1 MKRLMM
7 AAVASALLAA
17 TAMAQPSPIRIGS
30 TLPLTGN
37 LAFFGQHSRWGTE
50 LAVAEANALGG
61 VLGRQV
67 EVDYQDNQCN
77 PAVGVS
83 SVTRMLSDKTEVAL
97 LDGVCSS
104 VILAIMPVVQRAGVP
119 LVVANGS
126 ATAIADASGV
136 GGNKWT
142 FKVNPSDASLV
153 EALVGWLQ
161 QNGNADGIGFLGE
174 DTDFGRAGMQAFEQA
189 LGRRGLKLA
198 SVDYYQQG
206 TADFTTVLTKVRRA
220 NPKSLALYSVG
231 ADFQN
236 LIRQYFGMGLTIPL
250 TGRLLTDQIPPE
262 ILASGRLNGATAV
275 QPYTAEI
282 DLPANHAFIAA
293 FQKMHGAPPN
303 LLSYEAYETTRVL
316 LDAISRS
323 GIAQPGAI
331 RDALQTT
338 KLHSILG
345 AEIEFD
351 DHNLAHNNAVIV
363 MVRDGKVQVVGLS
376 KT

>member
-1 MKRLMM
+1 MKRLLI
-7 AAVASALLAA
+7 AALACGLLAA
-17 TAMAQPSPIRIGS
+17 TAVAQTSPIRIGS

-50 LAVAEANALGG
+50 LAVSEANAAGG

-119 LVVANGS
+119 LIVANGS

-142 FKVNPSDASLV
+142 FKVNPSDVSLT

-161 QNGNADGIGFLGE
+161 QNGKADGIGFLGE
-174 DTDFGRAGMQAFEQA
+174 DTDYGRAGVQAFEQA
-189 LGRRGLKLA
+189 LGRRGLKLG

-236 LIRQYFGMGLTIPL
+236 LIRQYYGMGLTIPL
-250 TGRLLTDQIPPE
+250 TGRLLTDQIPAE
-262 ILASGRLNGATAV
+262 ILSSGKLDGATAV

-282 DLPANHAFIAA
+282 DLPANHDFIAA

-316 LDAISRS
+316 LDAIRRS
-323 GIAQPGAI
+323 GNADPAAI

-345 AEIEFD
+345 AEIQFD

-363 MVRDGKVQVVGLS
+363 MVKDGKVQVVGLS

>member
-1 MKRLMM
+1 MKRLLI
-7 AAVASALLAA
+7 AALACGLLAA
-17 TAMAQPSPIRIGS
+17 TAVAQPSPIRIGS

-50 LAVAEANALGG
+50 LAVSEANAAGG

-161 QNGNADGIGFLGE
+161 QNGKADGIGFLGE
-174 DTDFGRAGMQAFEQA
+174 DTDYGRAGVQAFEQA
-189 LGRRGLKLA
+189 LGRRGLKLGA
-198 SVDYYQQG
+198 VDYYQQG

-236 LIRQYFGMGLTIPL
+236 LIRQYYGMGLTIPL

-262 ILASGRLNGATAV
+262 ILASGKLDGATAV

-282 DLPANHAFIAA
+282 DLPANHEFIAA

-316 LDAISRS
+316 LDAIRRS
-323 GIAQPGAI
+323 GNAEPAAI

-345 AEIEFD
+345 AEIQFD

-363 MVRDGKVQVVGLS
+363 MVKDGKVQVVGLS

>member
-1 MKRLMM
+1 MKRLLM
-7 AAVASALLAA
+7 AVLAAGLLVGTAVA
-17 TAMAQPSPIRIGS
+17 QPAPIRIGS

-50 LAVAEANALGG
+50 LAVAEANAAGG

-126 ATAIADASGV
+126 ATAIAEASGI

-153 EALVGWLQ
+153 EALAGWLQ
-161 QNGNADGIGFLGE
+161 QNGKADGIGFLGE
-174 DTDFGRAGMQAFEQA
+174 DTDFGRAGAQAFDQA
-189 LGRRGLKLA
+189 LGRRGLKLV

-262 ILASGRLNGATAV
+262 ILASGKLDGGTAV

-282 DLPANHAFIAA
+282 DLPANHTFIAA

-303 LLSYEAYETTRVL
+303 LLSHEAYETTRVL
-316 LDAISRS
+316 LDAIRRS
-323 GIAQPGAI
+323 GNAEPAAI

-338 KLHSILG
+338 KLQSILG
-345 AEIEFD
+345 AEIAFD

-363 MVRDGKVQVVGLS
+363 MVKDGKVQVVGLS